1 MSVQLKSLEIPSTPL
16 GWQIW
21 QDFVKTEWMFVF
33 AEFVNFL
40 RPFYYGH
47 LYSRLLICRHTWW
60 DFVRFVTFT
69 NLLFSTSL
77 STFWGPTIS
86 HVYSLILLWQAWEN
100 FVSHIWQ
107 NYHRYTNFVKSV
119 KIVDKISS
127 NMPFSFC
134 IYGKSLCSRSAK
146 PTCLEAMHTW
156 KAPST
161 SIDLSGFLHC
171 PNTKP
176 ILQQTSYLSVERIHI
191 WYSRLRW

>member
-100 FVSHIWQ
+100 FV
-107 NYHRYTNFVKSV
+107 RFVTF
-119 KIVDKISS
+119 DKIITDTQILS
-127 NMPFSFC
+127 NLS
-134 IYGKSLCSRSAK
+134 KSLTKFHQICHFHSAFMENLYAPGLRSQ
-146 PTCLEAMHTW
+146 H
-156 KAPST
+156 
-161 SIDLSGFLHC
+161 
-171 PNTKP
+171 
-176 ILQQTSYLSVERIHI
+176 V
-191 WYSRLRW
+191 